1 MENFMDKLYS
11 KISVGSNQSYV
22 SDLDHRK
29 KALNENRMEAISNL
43 IRENDSK
50 QLECIAAIIG
60 QESEERQLSKA
71 ELLNEIQ
78 SVGKVVQKMD
88 FSLQDAATTLKQLQ
102 TEQSFEPEPA
112 TVSNDMSEE
121 KLQGLEEHIH
131 KENVKCYRNVQA
143 SVMEQAELQ
152 MEETRISVRPVKGM
166 LIALI
171 ILSLAN
177 MGVLVVHILGFI

>member
-11 KISVGSNQSYV
+11 KIGAGSGQQYV
-22 SDLDHRK
+22 SDMEHK
-29 KALNENRMEAISNL
+29 KKVLNENRMEALTNL

-50 QLECIAAIIG
+50 QLECIAAIIA

-71 ELLNEIQ
+71 EIIQ
-78 SVGKVVQKMD
+78 E
-88 FSLQDAATTLKQLQ
+88 LQNVETILKQIQ
-102 TEQSFEPEPA
+102 TEQSFGPEP
-112 TVSNDMSEE
+112 TVASEDISAE
-121 KLQGLEEHIH
+121 KLQELEEHVH

-152 MEETRISVRPVKGM
+152 MEETRVATLPIKGM
-166 LIALI
+166 LIALL

-177 MGVLVVHILGFI
+177 MGVMIVHILGLF

>member
-121 KLQGLEEHIH
+121 KLQRECE
-131 KENVKCYRNVQA
+131 V
-143 SVMEQAELQ
+143 
-152 MEETRISVRPVKGM
+152 
-166 LIALI
+166 
-171 ILSLAN
+171 LS
-177 MGVLVVHILGFI
+177 